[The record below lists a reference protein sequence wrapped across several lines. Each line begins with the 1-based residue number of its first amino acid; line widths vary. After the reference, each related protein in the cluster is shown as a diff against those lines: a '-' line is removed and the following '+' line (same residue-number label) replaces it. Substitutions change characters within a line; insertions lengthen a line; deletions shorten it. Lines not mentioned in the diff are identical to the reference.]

1 MESNNKG
8 TNNGIGTRL
17 LPFIGIFI
25 GALVLLE
32 SYHIRLLAI
41 RKYGTVIH
49 EFDPYFNFRAT
60 EYLYE
65 HGAKKFFTWFDYM
78 VWYPLGR
85 PVGTTI
91 YPGMQFTAVWIKN
104 YIVGDNMSLN
114 DVCCYI
120 PAWFGVIATIITGLI
135 TYEISLA
142 SNTSRSILSTLSN
155 IFSTDEQEKQ
165 LLDSKN
171 ERSNSGM
178 LIPVCCALYGMGAM
192 AIIPAHLMRSVGGGF
207 DNESVAMAAMLL
219 TFYSWTRSLR
229 EDDEKS
235 YLFGILTGFSY
246 FYMAATWGGYVF
258 VLNMIGMHAGLLVLL
273 GRFSTKV
280 YNAYSLFY
288 VIGTLLAI
296 QVPVVGLAPLK
307 SLEQLGAFLVF
318 IGFQVLQ
325 FCEVQVRKKNL
336 KALDVMKFRLQ
347 IFVFTA
353 LTGIAVLVLFAPSGY
368 FGPISS
374 RVRGLFVKHTK
385 TGNPLV
391 DSVAEHQPAKANSY
405 FQYLRTFCF
414 IAPTGFALVLAHFG
428 DSPSFVAVYG
438 LTAYFFSHKMV
449 RLILFLAPAAS
460 ILGGVALG
468 RLSAWSLKQFFDVD
482 KDSSN
487 DIAALQ
493 EKKGTK
499 GRKKSKTADKNMAAS
514 RNKSSTSAPQT
525 DGRTLSLAKRM
536 LAILLTILTLKTWSG
551 FHTYCWGIAH
561 HLSVPTIIQTGQ
573 TRNGD
578 TIKVDDY
585 REAYWW
591 IRDNTPQ
598 DSRIMAW
605 WDYGYQITAI
615 ANRTTVADGN
625 TWNHEHIALL
635 ARVLTGPLDEGY
647 DIARHLADYVL
658 VWAGGGGD
666 DVAKSPHL
674 ARIANSVYR
683 SMCPDDPVCQSFGF
697 VVRLFFT
704 FFSRYQ
710 YIPNM
715 LIEHT
720 GKQETL

>member
-325 FCEVQVRKKNL
+325 FCEVQVRKK
-336 KALDVMKFRLQ
+336 KFEGIRRYEVQ
-347 IFVFTA
+347 ITNFCLYSIDWHCCSCSICSLRILWTNFVE
-353 LTGIAVLVLFAPSGY
+353 
-368 FGPISS
+368 SS
-374 RVRGLFVKHTK
+374 RFICQ
-385 TGNPLV
+385 
-391 DSVAEHQPAKANSY
+391 AHQ
-405 FQYLRTFCF
+405 
-414 IAPTGFALVLAHFG
+414 
-428 DSPSFVAVYG
+428 D
-438 LTAYFFSHKMV
+438 
-449 RLILFLAPAAS
+449 
-460 ILGGVALG
+460 
-468 RLSAWSLKQFFDVD
+468 
-482 KDSSN
+482 
-487 DIAALQ
+487 
-493 EKKGTK
+493 
-499 GRKKSKTADKNMAAS
+499 RK
-514 RNKSSTSAPQT
+514 ST
-525 DGRTLSLAKRM
+525 
-536 LAILLTILTLKTWSG
+536 
-551 FHTYCWGIAH
+551 C
-561 HLSVPTIIQTGQ
+561 
-573 TRNGD
+573 
-578 TIKVDDY
+578 
-585 REAYWW
+585 
-591 IRDNTPQ
+591 
-598 DSRIMAW
+598 
-605 WDYGYQITAI
+605 
-615 ANRTTVADGN
+615 
-625 TWNHEHIALL
+625 
-635 ARVLTGPLDEGY
+635 
-647 DIARHLADYVL
+647 
-658 VWAGGGGD
+658 
-666 DVAKSPHL
+666 
-674 ARIANSVYR
+674 
-683 SMCPDDPVCQSFGF
+683 
-697 VVRLFFT
+697 
-704 FFSRYQ
+704 
-710 YIPNM
+710 
-715 LIEHT
+715 
-720 GKQETL
+720 